1 MACLPFEE
9 PKLAVIGHIADDGS
23 FAERLDR
30 ALTRSGHNPAKPAP
44 KLITYRPA
52 SQGKASLLI
61 RAPPMAAPPKARM
74 PDPPPKTTSPRLVAD
89 NVRSWEWAELSEEGA
104 EAGEGELGPAGVIN
118 KLIGRRFKSD

>member
-1 MACLPFEE
+1 MEYRGEIELTPAQRRSAMACLPFEE

-52 SQGKASLLI
+52 EPGKGLSTYSGS
-61 RAPPMAAPPKARM
+61 
-74 PDPPPKTTSPRLVAD
+74 PDGRPS
-89 NVRSWEWAELSEEGA
+89 
-104 EAGEGELGPAGVIN
+104 EGEDA
-118 KLIGRRFKSD
+118 